1 MPTLGEIRMQLSKTQ
16 PGLDQDVLDAWIL
29 EGLQFILGELNWQR
43 LDVKTSVVIPAE
55 YNAGTVALTQGSD
68 VVTGSGTAFTEAM
81 SGRLFRVLDESD
93 AYYQFTQVSATEGT
107 LDRPYEGDTAT
118 GLSYRI
124 NQNVFQ
130 AGADCRGIHSVDGL
144 IRKAPS
150 DLPPA
155 RLHYGPPRVWT
166 PYMDSLTAP
175 PVMQFEVYPIPIEA
189 GLLAVS
195 YTLDAVPSSVDA
207 SASILPFVFAGA
219 VKAYVQDMVDKDK
232 LLSGTMVQIAQ
243 MRKQEAASIPPLALR
258 PGVTADHRV
267 GRPHQRRWYR

>member
-150 DLPPA
+150 DLPQRVSTTA
-155 RLHYGPPRVWT
+155 RRVCGHRTW
-166 PYMDSLTAP
+166 
-175 PVMQFEVYPIPIEA
+175 IP
-189 GLLAVS
+189 
-195 YTLDAVPSSVDA
+195 
-207 SASILPFVFAGA
+207 
-219 VKAYVQDMVDKDK
+219 
-232 LLSGTMVQIAQ
+232 
-243 MRKQEAASIPPLALR
+243 
-258 PGVTADHRV
+258 
-267 GRPHQRRWYR
+267 